1 MYYIRCFTER
11 NVIIIFLN
19 QLFQD
24 LHQAFQKVDRLQG
37 KRIFGTYYRVAFY
50 GSRFGDLDGEEYI
63 YKEKPLAK
71 LVEIAHR
78 IEVIV

>member
-1 MYYIRCFTER
+1 M
-11 NVIIIFLN
+11 
-19 QLFQD
+19 
-24 LHQAFQKVDRLQG
+24 QG

-78 IEVIV
+78 IEVNSKLCAINIAKNTTYNKAGGVCLTS